1 MIWTNQKPVKSER
14 KSKYRYDEDVWKED
28 TEDKEKQIVP
38 GDDGEE
44 ITTGGL
50 KLFELSRN

>member
-1 MIWTNQKPVKSER
+1 MKSER
-14 KSKYRYDEDVWKED
+14 KSKYRYDEGIWKED

-50 KLFELSRN
+50 ELFELFRN